1 VGPAWSWELRK
12 RPWNKKEEQT
22 EEMKPGKNWRE
33 MARKMSRRIFTGLIL
48 WVCLSAAGGAGSAQ
62 AQEIVKLAVSPFRV
76 YAADRA
82 SLAPWGERVARI
94 LSLELGKDEQIIL
107 VDEDQWK
114 KVQEE
119 MKDLEPNEEGAR
131 ELGKKIDAD
140 FVIIGSVTKVNG
152 SISLDARIVDRYRR
166 DKVSSAFAVAKG
178 PEDLEAAVRRLARE
192 VNIKVLQKE
201 VIAKVLIEGN
211 RAIEESAIRAQ
222 IKLKEGE
229 LFSPRALRD
238 DIKTLYQMG
247 YFQDIKAE
255 KRHWGRGT
263 AIVFVVQ
270 EKPVIKE
277 IRFTGNKELKTSDLQ
292 DLISVKP
299 KTVLN
304 LKTVKESVNQI
315 LKKYREEAY
324 FAAKVNYNLQ
334 TSNQKD
340 VIVHFQIEENEKI
353 RIRQISFSGNLHFPD
368 GELKKILPETKEQ
381 TFFSWI
387 SGAGT
392 YKEEV
397 LERDLDAIVA
407 FYLKN
412 GFLQVKVGK
421 PAVQIQTDGIRVK
434 IPIEEGRQFRVGKVD
449 LQGDLVEPKEQL
461 FKMVETFTGEIFNH
475 EKVRQSVTRLT
486 DHFAD
491 QGYAFVDVSPQTV
504 VRADQRL
511 VDLTYEIRRGNK
523 VYFERINILGN
534 TKTRDKVIRRELKAV
549 EGELYS
555 LSALKKSRNNL
566 SYLSYFKDVNLST
579 KKGSGDDK
587 LVMNVQVEEAPTGAF
602 SVGAGYSN
610 IDNVVA
616 TVSISQNNLFGRGQ
630 KLVLSGQFGSIS
642 QYYNL
647 SFTEPWLFDRPISA
661 GGDVYRTR
669 REYDEYTVETT
680 GAGIRFG
687 FPLFELVRGY
697 TRYKYELV
705 DTFNISENTSIIIRD
720 QEGESTT
727 SSITGTL
734 SRDSRDHR
742 FDATAGSNNLISV
755 EYAGG
760 ILGGT
765 NYFTKTDFNSM
776 WYFTPFWKVTYMT
789 RGRFGFIVGNEGHEI
804 PIYERYRLGGI
815 NTVRGLKAY
824 SIGPT
829 DPETGEVIGGDTMA
843 LFNFEMIIP
852 VSSEIKLKAL
862 LFFDAGNSWNREDS
876 FRWDDFR
883 TSIGVG
889 LRWLSPVGP
898 LRLEWGYNLRP
909 KEGEQRAGWEFGVGA
924 LF

>member
-1 VGPAWSWELRK
+1 MA
-12 RPWNKKEEQT
+12 
-22 EEMKPGKNWRE
+22 GKIGG
-33 MARKMSRRIFTGLIL
+33 RILAGLIL
-48 WVCLSAAGGAGSAQ
+48 WVWVSVGGAAGWVQ
-62 AQEIVKLAVSPFRV
+62 AQEIVKVAVCPFRI

-82 SLAPWGERVARI
+82 ALAAWGDKVARL
-94 LSLELGKDEQIIL
+94 LSLEMGKDEQIIL

-114 KVQEE
+114 RVREE
-119 MKDLEPNEEGAR
+119 MKDLELNEEGAR

-152 SISLDARIVDRYRR
+152 SISLDARIVDRYRK

-201 VIAKVLIEGN
+201 LITKILVEGN

-222 IKLKEGE
+222 IKVKEGE
-229 LFSPRALRD
+229 LFSPRALRK

-277 IRFTGNKELKTSDLQ
+277 IRFTGNKALKTSELQ
-292 DLISVKP
+292 DLISLKP

-315 LKKYREEAY
+315 LKKYREEAF
-324 FAAKVNYNLQ
+324 FAAKVNYNLIP
-334 TSNQKD
+334 SDQKD
-340 VIVHFQIEENEKI
+340 VVVNFQIEENKKI

-368 GELKKILPETKEQ
+368 GQLKKMLPETKEQ
-381 TFFSWI
+381 TIFSWI

-407 FYLKN
+407 FYLQN

-421 PAVQIQTDGIRVK
+421 PAIQIQTDGIRVK

-449 LQGDLVEPKEQL
+449 LRGDLVESKEQL
-461 FKMVETFTGEIFNH
+461 LKMVKTYTGEIFNH
-475 EKVRQSVTRLT
+475 EKVRKSVANLT

-511 VDLTYEIRRGNK
+511 VELTYEIRKGSK

-534 TKTRDKVIRRELKAV
+534 TKTRDKVIRRELKAI

-566 SYLSYFKDVNLST
+566 NYLNFFKDVNIST

-587 LVMNVQVEEAPTGAF
+587 LVLNVQVEEAPTGAF
-602 SVGAGYSN
+602 SVGFGYSSV
-610 IDNVVA
+610 DKFVG
-616 TVSISQNNLFGRGQ
+616 TLSISQNNLFGRGQ
-630 KLVLSGQFGSIS
+630 KLVLAGQFGAIS
-642 QYYNL
+642 QYYNC
-647 SFTEPWLFDRPISA
+647 SFTEPWLFDMPISA
-661 GGDVYRTR
+661 GVDLYRTR
-669 REYDEYTVETT
+669 REYDEYTVEKT
-680 GAGIRFG
+680 GGGVRFG
-687 FPLFELVRGY
+687 FPLFEFVRGY
-697 TRYKYELV
+697 IGYKYELI
-705 DTFNISENTSIIIRD
+705 DTFDIGENASIIIRD
-720 QEGESTT
+720 QEGSATT

-734 SRDSRDHR
+734 SRDSRDNR
-742 FDATAGSNNLISV
+742 FDATSGSNNLIAV

-760 ILGGT
+760 ILGGS
-765 NYFTKTDFNSM
+765 NYFTKADANSS
-776 WYFTPFWKVTYMT
+776 WYLTPFWNVTYNA
-789 RGRFGFIVGNEGHEI
+789 RARFGYIVGNEGHEI

-815 NTVRGLKAY
+815 YTVRGLKAY
-824 SIGPT
+824 SIGPK

-843 LFNFEMIIP
+843 LFNFEVIIP
-852 VSSEIKLKAL
+852 VASEIKLKAL
-862 LFFDAGNSWNREDS
+862 LFFDAGNSWNRDDS

-883 TSIGVG
+883 TSAGVG
-889 LRWLSPVGP
+889 LRWVSPVGP

-909 KEGEQRAGWEFGVGA
+909 KEGEQRSGWEFAVGA

>member
-1 VGPAWSWELRK
+1 MG
-12 RPWNKKEEQT
+12 
-22 EEMKPGKNWRE
+22 G
-33 MARKMSRRIFTGLIL
+33 RILAALIL
-48 WVCLSAAGGAGSAQ
+48 GVWLSTGGWAGWVQ
-62 AQEIVKLAVSPFRV
+62 AQEIVKVAVCPFRI

-82 SLAPWGERVARI
+82 ALAPWGEKVAQI

-114 KVQEE
+114 KVLGE
-119 MKDLEPNEEGAR
+119 MKGLEVSEEGAR

-140 FVIIGSVTKVNG
+140 VVIIGSVTKVNG

-178 PEDLEAAVRRLARE
+178 PGDLEAAVRRLARE
-192 VNIKVLQKE
+192 VDIKVLQKE
-201 VIAKVLIEGN
+201 LITKVLIEGN
-211 RAIEESAIRAQ
+211 RAIEKSAIRAQ
-222 IKLKEGE
+222 IKVKEGD
-229 LFSPRALRD
+229 LFSPRALRN

-277 IRFTGNKELKTSDLQ
+277 IRFTGNKEIKTSELQ
-292 DLISVKP
+292 DLISLKP

-324 FAAKVNYNLQ
+324 FAAKVSYDLKP
-334 TSNQKD
+334 SDQKD
-340 VIVHFQIEENEKI
+340 VVVDFKIEENKKI

-368 GELKKILPETKEQ
+368 TELKKLLPETKEE

-387 SGAGT
+387 SKAGT

-397 LERDLDAIVA
+397 LERDLDSVVG
-407 FYLKN
+407 FYLQN

-421 PAVQIQTDGIRVK
+421 PAVQIQTNGILIK
-434 IPIEEGRQFRVGKVD
+434 IPIEEGPQFRVGKVD
-449 LQGDLVEPKEQL
+449 LRGDLVESKEQL
-461 FKMVETFTGEIFNH
+461 LKMVKTYPGEIFNH
-475 EKVRQSVTRLT
+475 EKVRKSVTNLT

-504 VRADQRL
+504 VHADQRL
-511 VDLTYEIRRGNK
+511 VELTYEIRKGSK

-555 LSALKKSRNNL
+555 LSAVKKSRNNL
-566 SYLSYFKDVNLST
+566 NYLSFFKDVNMST
-579 KKGSGDDK
+579 KKGSADDK
-587 LVMNVQVEEAPTGAF
+587 LVLNVQVEEAPTGSF
-602 SVGAGYSN
+602 SVGFGYSTL
-610 IDNVVA
+610 DKLLG
-616 TVSISQNNLFGRGQ
+616 TLSISQNNLFGRGQ
-630 KLVLSGQFGSIS
+630 KLVLAGQFGSVS

-647 SFTEPWLFDRPISA
+647 SFTEPWLFDMPISA
-661 GGDVYRTR
+661 GADLYRTR
-669 REYDEYTVETT
+669 REYNEYTVERT
-680 GAGIRFG
+680 GAGIRLG
-687 FPLFELVRGY
+687 FPLFEFFRGY
-697 TRYKYELV
+697 TAYKYEV
-705 DTFNISENTSIIIRD
+705 VNTFDIAEGASLIIRE
-720 QEGESTT
+720 QEGTSTT

-734 SRDSRDHR
+734 SRDSRDYR
-742 FDATAGSNNLISV
+742 IDPTSGSNNLVSV

-760 ILGGT
+760 ILGGS
-765 NYFTKTDFNSM
+765 NYFTKTDVSSS
-776 WYFTPFWKVTYMT
+776 WYFTPFWNVTYMA

-815 NTVRGLKAY
+815 YTIRGFEAY
-824 SIGPT
+824 TIGPK
-829 DPETGEVIGGDTMA
+829 DPFTGEVIGGDTMSI
-843 LFNFEMIIP
+843 LNLEMIIP
-852 VSSEIKLKAL
+852 VASEIKLKAV
-862 LFFDAGNSWNREDS
+862 LFFDAGNSWNRESS
-876 FRWDDFR
+876 FRGDDVR
-883 TSIGVG
+883 TSAGFG
-889 LRWLSPVGP
+889 LRWVSPVGP
-898 LRLEWGYNLRP
+898 LRVEWGYNLRP
-909 KEGEQRAGWEFGVGA
+909 KEGEQHSGWEFAVGA